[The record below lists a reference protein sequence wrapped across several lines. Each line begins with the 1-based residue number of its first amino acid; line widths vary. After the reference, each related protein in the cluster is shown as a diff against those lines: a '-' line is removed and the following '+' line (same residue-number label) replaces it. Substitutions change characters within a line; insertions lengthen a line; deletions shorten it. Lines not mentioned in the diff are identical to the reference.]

1 MIVSLNGV
9 IQKPGSSF
17 TISGSTITFA
27 SNLVTNDV
35 IDFIQILGDVLDL
48 GVPSDATVTT
58 AKLADDAVTAAKIT
72 DSTITAAKLAS
83 GTVQNQSAFKNIIIN
98 GDMSIAQRTTSAV
111 TINSG
116 TIQYGIDRFGARG
129 MSSAGVFTIEQSTD
143 APTNFI
149 NSFKATV
156 TTADSSIA
164 SNSTYRVAQHI
175 EGNMIRNLNW
185 GTAQAQDVTLSF
197 KVKSSL
203 TGTFGGAIINGDY
216 NRFYNFS
223 YTISSANTW
232 TDVSVTIDGDTSG
245 TWVTNNTLGIR
256 LSLSLGAGSG
266 EVGSAG
272 SWGTA
277 TYEGVTGQT
286 NLIATNGATWQI
298 TGVQLE
304 AGTSASDFE
313 FLPHDVNLTRC
324 QRYFDKQGGGGVTY
338 GTTKG
343 GYFVKHSTTM
353 RATPTTTCPVLTNIA
368 GIFGVGDYTPSSFST
383 NSGTENNKITHV
395 ILSGLPSS
403 TVGIFSSLKRD
414 TLFLDAEL

>member
-1 MIVSLNGV
+1 MGSVTRDFANSIGPGKTVSTGIN
-9 IQKPGSSF
+9 
-17 TISGSTITFA
+17 
-27 SNLVTNDV
+27 
-35 IDFIQILGDVLDL
+35 
-48 GVPSDATVTT
+48 
-58 AKLADDAVTAAKIT
+58 
-72 DSTITAAKLAS
+72 
-83 GTVQNQSAFKNIIIN
+83 FKNIIIN
-98 GDMSIAQRTTSAV
+98 GDMSIAQRSTSAV

-143 APTNFI
+143 APTNFV

-164 SNSTYRVAQHI
+164 SNATYRVVQHI

-197 KVKSSL
+197 KVKSSI

-245 TWVTNNTLGIR
+245 TWQTNNILGMR

-304 AGTSASDFE
+304 AGTTASDFE
-313 FLPHDVNLTRC
+313 FLPYDVNLQRC
-324 QRYFDKQGGGGVTY
+324 YRYYQKSYNYGTAPGTNTLVGIKTSGGGAGSLTTGYIYGDIQLHGSMRTSPTVTLYDKAGNSGVCARLNGGVARTDNQNATAFDY
-338 GTTKG
+338 GE
-343 GYFVKHSTTM
+343 H
-353 RATPTTTCPVLTNIA
+353 
-368 GIFGVGDYTPSSFST
+368 SFSIT
-383 NSGTENNKITHV
+383 STGTANAGSMECHFEA
-395 ILSGLPSS
+395 SS
-403 TVGIFSSLKRD
+403 
-414 TLFLDAEL
+414 EL

>member
-1 MIVSLNGV
+1 M
-9 IQKPGSSF
+9 P
-17 TISGSTITFA
+17 ISKIPSAGFQD
-27 SNLVTNDV
+27 NVKFRN
-35 IDFIQILGDVLDL
+35 IL
-48 GVPSDATVTT
+48 
-58 AKLADDAVTAAKIT
+58 
-72 DSTITAAKLAS
+72 
-83 GTVQNQSAFKNIIIN
+83 IN

-116 TIQYGIDRFGARG
+116 TVQYGIDRFGARG

-164 SNSTYRVAQHI
+164 SNATYRVVQHI

-277 TYEGVTGQT
+277 TYEGVSGQT

-304 AGTSASDFE
+304 AGTTASDFE
-313 FLPHDVNLTRC
+313 FLPRDVNTTRC
-324 QRYFDKQGGGGVTY
+324 QRYFQKSYNLDVVPGTATDNGVYWTGGSSDAGSNVSFLPSF
-338 GTTKG
+338 K
-343 GYFVKHSTTM
+343 TTM
-353 RATPTTTCPVLTNIA
+353 RAAPTVTGYARDGTSGQGSYFRSGASGNGTFAAHMYGQNSVSVYV
-368 GIFGVGDYTPSSFST
+368 GIGATYT
-383 NSGTENNKITHV
+383 SGTVAAHT
-395 ILSGLPSS
+395 
-403 TVGIFSSLKRD
+403 
-414 TLFLDAEL
+414 TLNAEI

>member
-1 MIVSLNGV
+1 M
-9 IQKPGSSF
+9 
-17 TISGSTITFA
+17 A
-27 SNLVTNDV
+27 SNAKNLAELLNQDSTVAV
-35 IDFIQILGDVLDL
+35 GDIAD
-48 GVPSDATVTT
+48 GSVTT
-58 AKLADDAVTAAKIT
+58 AKLAADAVTAAKLADNAVVTANIS
-72 DSTITAAKLAS
+72 DSAVTS
-83 GTVQNQSAFKNIIIN
+83 GKVNPAGLNLGRRNIIIN
-98 GDMSIAQRTTSAV
+98 GDMSIAQRTASAV

-143 APTNFI
+143 SPTNFV

-164 SNSTYRVAQHI
+164 SNATYRVVQHI

-185 GTAQAQDVTLSF
+185 GTAQARDVTLSF

-304 AGTSASDFE
+304 VGSTATDFE
-313 FLPHDVNLTRC
+313 HRSIGEELLLC
-324 QRYFDKQGGGGVTY
+324 QRYYCEVKYNIQGY
-338 GTTKG
+338 PPSG
-343 GYFVKHSTTM
+343 GYADENMHWPVNM
-353 RATPTTTCPVLTNIA
+353 RASPSIVRSGGTLGGTGGIIGTQTYNI
-368 GIFGVGDYTPSSFST
+368 
-383 NSGTENNKITHV
+383 NNI
-395 ILSGLPSS
+395 GC
-403 TVGIFSSLKRD
+403 R
-414 TLFLDAEL
+414 AELQTNANFGRMYEFDGTMKASAEL

>member
-1 MIVSLNGV
+1 MA
-9 IQKPGSSF
+9 
-17 TISGSTITFA
+17 ISKI
-27 SNLVTNDV
+27 
-35 IDFIQILGDVLDL
+35 
-48 GVPSDATVTT
+48 PSAGFQDNV
-58 AKLADDAVTAAKIT
+58 K
-72 DSTITAAKLAS
+72 
-83 GTVQNQSAFKNIIIN
+83 FRNIIIN
-98 GDMSIAQRTTSAV
+98 GDMSIAQRSTSAV

-143 APTNFI
+143 APTNFV

-164 SNSTYRVAQHI
+164 SNATYRVVQHI

-277 TYEGVTGQT
+277 TYEGVSGQT

-304 AGTSASDFE
+304 AGEVASDFE
-313 FLPHDVNLTRC
+313 FLPVDVNLNRC
-324 QRYFDKQGGGGVTY
+324 LRYFYYDDVRLEML
-338 GTTKG
+338 TKRVSDAIRG
-343 GYFVKHSTTM
+343 GYKQFPVPMRTAPTFTALTSHEISNTSVNDTSQYAITFQQSGSDGSTP
-353 RATPTTTCPVLTNIA
+353 RYLTYN
-368 GIFGVGDYTPSSFST
+368 FS
-383 NSGTENNKITHV
+383 
-395 ILSGLPSS
+395 
-403 TVGIFSSLKRD
+403 
-414 TLFLDAEL
+414 AEL

>member
-1 MIVSLNGV
+1 MALSKI
-9 IQKPGSSF
+9 
-17 TISGSTITFA
+17 
-27 SNLVTNDV
+27 
-35 IDFIQILGDVLDL
+35 
-48 GVPSDATVTT
+48 PSAGFQDNV
-58 AKLADDAVTAAKIT
+58 K
-72 DSTITAAKLAS
+72 
-83 GTVQNQSAFKNIIIN
+83 FRNIIIN

-116 TIQYGIDRFGARG
+116 TVQYGIDRFGARG

-164 SNSTYRVAQHI
+164 SNATYRVVQHI

-216 NRFYNFS
+216 DRFYNFS

-245 TWVTNNTLGIR
+245 TWATNNTLGIR

-304 AGTSASDFE
+304 AGDTASDFE
-313 FLPHDVNLTRC
+313 FLPVDVNEDRCLRYCEVYTGTNTHGGLYSGSAYIGHLQYKKRKRTRPTFSNITSNNVSAF
-324 QRYFDKQGGGGVTY
+324 QTSSSGD
-338 GTTKG
+338 KG
-343 GYFVKHSTTM
+343 GTDSMFFEAS
-353 RATPTTTCPVLTNIA
+353 A
-368 GIFGVGDYTPSSFST
+368 GSY
-383 NSGTENNKITHV
+383 V
-395 ILSGLPSS
+395 IN
-403 TVGIFSSLKRD
+403 VQI
-414 TLFLDAEL
+414 DAEL

>member
-1 MIVSLNGV
+1 M
-9 IQKPGSSF
+9 GSITR
-17 TISGSTITFA
+17 TIA
-27 SNLVTNDV
+27 NNLTND
-35 IDFIQILGDVLDL
+35 LG
-48 GVPSDATVTT
+48 GAGG
-58 AKLADDAVTAAKIT
+58 I
-72 DSTITAAKLAS
+72 
-83 GTVQNQSAFKNIIIN
+83 NFRNIIIN

-143 APTNFI
+143 APTNFV

-164 SNSTYRVAQHI
+164 SNATYRVVQHI

-185 GTAQAQDVTLSF
+185 GTSQAQDVTLSF

-245 TWVTNNTLGIR
+245 TWQTNNILGMR

-313 FLPHDVNLTRC
+313 FLPVDVNLQRC
-324 QRYFDKQGGGGVTY
+324 QRYYQKFDDTSGPSAIYAGRSY
-338 GTTKG
+338 GTTDIQWCVPLNCPLRASPSVSLTG
-343 GYFVKHSTTM
+343 TLRAFHGSGYNDSTSSMGVNHFVANQNLISLNSTGFTSIVDN
-353 RATPTTTCPVLTNIA
+353 RI
-368 GIFGVGDYTPSSFST
+368 YTVAHINNTIIELSS
-383 NSGTENNKITHV
+383 
-395 ILSGLPSS
+395 
-403 TVGIFSSLKRD
+403 
-414 TLFLDAEL
+414 EL

>member
-1 MIVSLNGV
+1 
-9 IQKPGSSF
+9 
-17 TISGSTITFA
+17 
-27 SNLVTNDV
+27 
-35 IDFIQILGDVLDL
+35 
-48 GVPSDATVTT
+48 
-58 AKLADDAVTAAKIT
+58 
-72 DSTITAAKLAS
+72 
-83 GTVQNQSAFKNIIIN
+83 
-98 GDMSIAQRTTSAV
+98 MSIAQRTASAV

-116 TIQYGIDRFGARG
+116 TVQYGIDRFGARG

-143 APTNFI
+143 APTNFV

-164 SNSTYRVAQHI
+164 SNATYRVVQHI

-304 AGTSASDFE
+304 AGTTASDFE
-313 FLPHDVNLTRC
+313 FLPYDVNKNRC
-324 QRYFDKQGGGGVTY
+324 LRYFAKLGADAQGSSSYQAY
-338 GTTKG
+338 GSG
-343 GYFVKHSTTM
+343 SNNSSTNQNISLTFPQTM
-353 RATPTTTCPVLTNIA
+353 RSSPSISYSGSIGVSAAGSYVNISSIGA
-368 GIFGVGDYTPSSFST
+368 IYFGTSSGLVQT
-383 NSGTENNKITHV
+383 NSSSVGSTGDGV
-395 ILSGLPSS
+395 LLLSNASS
-403 TVGIFSSLKRD
+403 GANIQLS
-414 TLFLDAEL
+414 AEL

>member
-1 MIVSLNGV
+1 M
-9 IQKPGSSF
+9 GSITR
-17 TISGSTITFA
+17 TIA
-27 SNLVTNDV
+27 NNLTND
-35 IDFIQILGDVLDL
+35 LG
-48 GVPSDATVTT
+48 GAGG
-58 AKLADDAVTAAKIT
+58 I
-72 DSTITAAKLAS
+72 
-83 GTVQNQSAFKNIIIN
+83 NFRNIIIN

-143 APTNFI
+143 APTNFV

-164 SNSTYRVAQHI
+164 SNATYRVVQHI

-185 GTAQAQDVTLSF
+185 GTSQAQDVTLSF

-245 TWVTNNTLGIR
+245 TWQTNTILGMR

-313 FLPHDVNLTRC
+313 FLPVDVNLQRC
-324 QRYFDKQGGGGVTY
+324 LRYYELLGSGDNYPLFNAFNYNSTILYSVASTQVVMRTNPSVDQTTGTSYYKFIRDNSNDFFDSISVDIPK
-338 GTTKG
+338 
-343 GYFVKHSTTM
+343 
-353 RATPTTTCPVLTNIA
+353 
-368 GIFGVGDYTPSSFST
+368 T
-383 NSGTENNKITHV
+383 NSIELFNDSEISGTAGQAGWVRLNNA
-395 ILSGLPSS
+395 SS
-403 TVGIFSSLKRD
+403 YLA
-414 TLFLDAEL
+414 LDAEL

>member
-1 MIVSLNGV
+1 MTLIKVKSRGTDN
-9 IQKPGSSF
+9 
-17 TISGSTITFA
+17 
-27 SNLVTNDV
+27 VT
-35 IDFIQILGDVLDL
+35 
-48 GVPSDATVTT
+48 SRR
-58 AKLADDAVTAAKIT
+58 
-72 DSTITAAKLAS
+72 
-83 GTVQNQSAFKNIIIN
+83 NIIIN
-98 GDMSIAQRTTSAV
+98 GDMSIAQRDASAI

-116 TIQYGIDRFGARG
+116 TIKYGIDRFGARG

-143 APTNFI
+143 APTNFV

-164 SNSTYRVAQHI
+164 SNATYRVVQHI

-245 TWVTNNTLGIR
+245 TWVTNNNLGIR

-304 AGTSASDFE
+304 VGDSASDFE
-313 FLPHDVNLTRC
+313 HRSHGEELALC
-324 QRYFDKQGGGGVTY
+324 QRYFFTVARVRGSARGSATGGQQIASSFGLPV
-338 GTTKG
+338 
-343 GYFVKHSTTM
+343 TM
-353 RATPTTTCPVLTNIA
+353 RAQ
-368 GIFGVGDYTPSSFST
+368 PS
-383 NSGTENNKITHV
+383 ITHISV
-395 ILSGLPSS
+395 ERNGCSHEGYTNVNESHVGVLVNVSS
-403 TVGIFSSLKRD
+403 TSYWYYNDGFKA
-414 TLFLDAEL
+414 DAEL

>member
-1 MIVSLNGV
+1 MTLIKVKSRGTDN
-9 IQKPGSSF
+9 
-17 TISGSTITFA
+17 
-27 SNLVTNDV
+27 VT
-35 IDFIQILGDVLDL
+35 
-48 GVPSDATVTT
+48 SRR
-58 AKLADDAVTAAKIT
+58 
-72 DSTITAAKLAS
+72 
-83 GTVQNQSAFKNIIIN
+83 NIIIN
-98 GDMSIAQRTTSAV
+98 GDMSIAQRSASAV

-143 APTNFI
+143 APTNFV

-164 SNSTYRVAQHI
+164 SNATYRVVQHI

-245 TWVTNNTLGIR
+245 TWVTNNNLGIR

-304 AGTSASDFE
+304 VGSEATDFQHRSHGE
-313 FLPHDVNLTRC
+313 ELALC
-324 QRYFDKQGGGGVTY
+324 QRYFFTVARVRGSARGAATGGQQLASSFGLPV
-338 GTTKG
+338 
-343 GYFVKHSTTM
+343 TM
-353 RATPTTTCPVLTNIA
+353 RAQPSITQIAVGRNGCNHEGYTNVNASHVGVLVDVT
-368 GIFGVGDYTPSSFST
+368 ST
-383 NSGTENNKITHV
+383 SYWFYNDGFKA
-395 ILSGLPSS
+395 
-403 TVGIFSSLKRD
+403 
-414 TLFLDAEL
+414 DAEL

>member
-1 MIVSLNGV
+1 M
-9 IQKPGSSF
+9 GSITR
-17 TISGSTITFA
+17 TIA
-27 SNLVTNDV
+27 NNLTND
-35 IDFIQILGDVLDL
+35 LG
-48 GVPSDATVTT
+48 GAGG
-58 AKLADDAVTAAKIT
+58 I
-72 DSTITAAKLAS
+72 
-83 GTVQNQSAFKNIIIN
+83 NFRNIIIN

-143 APTNFI
+143 APTNFV

-164 SNSTYRVAQHI
+164 SNATYRVVQHI

-185 GTAQAQDVTLSF
+185 GTSQAQDVTLSF

-245 TWVTNNTLGIR
+245 TWQTNTILGMR

-304 AGTSASDFE
+304 AGTTASDFE
-313 FLPHDVNLTRC
+313 FLPVDVNLQRC
-324 QRYFDKQGGGGVTY
+324 QRYYQKFDDTSGPSAVYAGRSY
-338 GTTKG
+338 GTTDIQWCVPLNCPLRASPSVSLTG
-343 GYFVKHSTTM
+343 TLRAFHGSGYNDSTSSMGVNHFVANQNLISLNSTGFTSIVDN
-353 RATPTTTCPVLTNIA
+353 RI
-368 GIFGVGDYTPSSFST
+368 YTVAHINNTIIELSS
-383 NSGTENNKITHV
+383 
-395 ILSGLPSS
+395 
-403 TVGIFSSLKRD
+403 
-414 TLFLDAEL
+414 EL

>member
-1 MIVSLNGV
+1 M
-9 IQKPGSSF
+9 GSITR
-17 TISGSTITFA
+17 TIA
-27 SNLVTNDV
+27 NNLTND
-35 IDFIQILGDVLDL
+35 LG
-48 GVPSDATVTT
+48 GAGG
-58 AKLADDAVTAAKIT
+58 I
-72 DSTITAAKLAS
+72 
-83 GTVQNQSAFKNIIIN
+83 NFRNIIIN

-143 APTNFI
+143 APTNFV

-164 SNSTYRVAQHI
+164 SNATYRVVQHI

-185 GTAQAQDVTLSF
+185 GTSQAQDVTLSF

-245 TWVTNNTLGIR
+245 TWQTNTILGMR

-313 FLPHDVNLTRC
+313 FLPVDVNLDRC
-324 QRYFDKQGGGGVTY
+324 ERYYQIVEEGIEKVIANGAAYGASNAYGVYNYRKQ
-338 GTTKG
+338 
-343 GYFVKHSTTM
+343 M
-353 RATPTTTCPVLTNIA
+353 RATPSFEQTT
-368 GIFGVGDYTPSSFST
+368 
-383 NSGTENNKITHV
+383 GTGYYRFRNVQSDEQV
-395 ILSGLPSS
+395 
-403 TVGIFSSLKRD
+403 SSLTFAQISTKNCRVSAAGSVTTGD
-414 TLFLDAEL
+414 AGWFSLNNVNSKISMDAEL

>member
-1 MIVSLNGV
+1 MA
-9 IQKPGSSF
+9 
-17 TISGSTITFA
+17 ISKI
-27 SNLVTNDV
+27 
-35 IDFIQILGDVLDL
+35 
-48 GVPSDATVTT
+48 PSAGFQDNV
-58 AKLADDAVTAAKIT
+58 K
-72 DSTITAAKLAS
+72 
-83 GTVQNQSAFKNIIIN
+83 FRNIIIN

-143 APTNFI
+143 APTNFV

-164 SNSTYRVAQHI
+164 SNATYRVVQHI

-203 TGTFGGAIINGDY
+203 TGTFGGAIINGNYD
-216 NRFYNFS
+216 RFYNFS

-277 TYEGVTGQT
+277 TYEGVSGQT

-304 AGTSASDFE
+304 AGTTASDFE
-313 FLPHDVNLTRC
+313 FLPVDVNLRRC
-324 QRYFDKQGGGGVTY
+324 QRYFYKLLQEQWL
-338 GTTKG
+338 
-343 GYFVKHSTTM
+343 FNISNSTSRRTNVDFPVQM
-353 RATPTTTCPVLTNIA
+353 RTTPTSTL
-368 GIFGVGDYTPSSFST
+368 IFDNTGTG
-383 NSGTENNKITHV
+383 SGTQFESKDKVTTYVNGISGDTH
-395 ILSGLPSS
+395 LDA
-403 TVGIFSSLKRD
+403 D
-414 TLFLDAEL
+414 TKFDAEL

>member
-1 MIVSLNGV
+1 M
-9 IQKPGSSF
+9 
-17 TISGSTITFA
+17 A
-27 SNLVTNDV
+27 SNAKNLAELLNQDSTVAV
-35 IDFIQILGDVLDL
+35 GDIAD
-48 GVPSDATVTT
+48 GSVTT
-58 AKLADDAVTAAKIT
+58 AKLAADAVTAAKLADNAVVTANIS
-72 DSTITAAKLAS
+72 DSAVTS
-83 GTVQNQSAFKNIIIN
+83 GKVNPAGLNLGRRNIIIN
-98 GDMSIAQRTTSAV
+98 GDMSIAQRTASAV

-143 APTNFI
+143 SPTNFV

-164 SNSTYRVAQHI
+164 SNATYRVVQHI

-185 GTAQAQDVTLSF
+185 GTAQARDVTLSF

-304 AGTSASDFE
+304 VGSTATDFE
-313 FLPHDVNLTRC
+313 HRPIGEELALC
-324 QRYFDKQGGGGVTY
+324 QRYF
-338 GTTKG
+338 TKNPDIDG
-343 GYFVKHSTTM
+343 IWTATNTFRMTFQFPVTM
-353 RATPTTTCPVLTNIA
+353 RTGPTAAVIN
-368 GIFGVGDYTPSSFST
+368 SSAYHEHW
-383 NSGTENNKITHV
+383 N
-395 ILSGLPSS
+395 LSGYTGLSS
-403 TVGIFSSLKRD
+403 VNYNDADPLGTDFRVVSSSNRGRSYGNPAKLAQD
-414 TLFLDAEL
+414 SISFTAEL

>member
-1 MIVSLNGV
+1 MALSRIDTTNMIE
-9 IQKPGSSF
+9 
-17 TISGSTITFA
+17 
-27 SNLVTNDV
+27 DV
-35 IDFIQILGDVLDL
+35 PQSKLDNN
-48 GVPSDATVTT
+48 
-58 AKLADDAVTAAKIT
+58 I
-72 DSTITAAKLAS
+72 
-83 GTVQNQSAFKNIIIN
+83 NFRNIIIN
-98 GDMSIAQRTTSAV
+98 GDMSIAQRSTSAV

-116 TIQYGIDRFGARG
+116 TVQYGIDRFGARG

-143 APTNFI
+143 APTNFV

-164 SNSTYRVAQHI
+164 SNATYRVVQHI

-304 AGTSASDFE
+304 AGTTASDFE
-313 FLPHDVNLTRC
+313 FLPVDVNRRRC
-324 QRYFDKQGGGGVTY
+324 DRYFQRILSDSAYTAFGAGTVYNSTLAPTFVPYRLEMRSSPTFSVSNVLFTQGDSSKGVT
-338 GTTKG
+338 
-343 GYFVKHSTTM
+343 S
-353 RATPTTTCPVLTNIA
+353 I
-368 GIFGVGDYTPSSFST
+368 SST
-383 NSGTENNKITHV
+383 NAGK
-395 ILSGLPSS
+395 
-403 TVGIFSSLKRD
+403 SSLYIDLNCSSGGMTTGRGG
-414 TLFLDAEL
+414 LLLASNNSNAYIQMDAEL

>member
-1 MIVSLNGV
+1 MTLIKVKSRGTDN
-9 IQKPGSSF
+9 
-17 TISGSTITFA
+17 
-27 SNLVTNDV
+27 VT
-35 IDFIQILGDVLDL
+35 
-48 GVPSDATVTT
+48 SRR
-58 AKLADDAVTAAKIT
+58 
-72 DSTITAAKLAS
+72 
-83 GTVQNQSAFKNIIIN
+83 NIIIN
-98 GDMSIAQRTTSAV
+98 GDMGIAQRSTSAV

-143 APTNFI
+143 APTNFV

-164 SNSTYRVAQHI
+164 SNATYRVVQHI

-245 TWVTNNTLGIR
+245 TWVTNNALGIR

-304 AGTSASDFE
+304 VGSEATDFE
-313 FLPHDVNLTRC
+313 HRPHGEELALC
-324 QRYFDKQGGGGVTY
+324 QRYYQRTMNSASGYQNLCVLVCY
-338 GTTKG
+338 GTGTDQRGVVPFTTEMRVGPAVSKSGNIMILGPG
-343 GYFVKHSTTM
+343 GNFSNLNAGDGLTTHM
-353 RATPTTTCPVLTNIA
+353 A
-368 GIFGVGDYTPSSFST
+368 GIRVNTSSNMST
-383 NSGTENNKITHV
+383 GQATLLRGNN
-395 ILSGLPSS
+395 
-403 TVGIFSSLKRD
+403 D
-414 TLFLDAEL
+414 TTAHLQFDAEL

>member
-1 MIVSLNGV
+1 MGFIGKQPTPSPLTASDITDG
-9 IQKPGSSF
+9 IITSAKIADG
-17 TISGSTITFA
+17 TIATADI
-27 SNLVTNDV
+27 
-35 IDFIQILGDVLDL
+35 
-48 GVPSDATVTT
+48 SDS
-58 AKLADDAVTAAKIT
+58 AVTKAKT
-72 DSTITAAKLAS
+72 TGVVSDPFRNL
-83 GTVQNQSAFKNIIIN
+83 IIN

-129 MSSAGVFTIEQSTD
+129 VSSAGVFTIEQSTD
-143 APTNFI
+143 SPTNFV

-164 SNSTYRVAQHI
+164 SSSTYRVVQHI
-175 EGNMIRNLNW
+175 EANMIRNLNW

-245 TWVTNNTLGIR
+245 TWVTNNNLGIR

-277 TYEGVTGQT
+277 TYEGVSGQT

-304 AGTSASDFE
+304 VGTSASDFE
-313 FLPHDVNLTRC
+313 FLPVDVNLARC
-324 QRYFDKQGGGGVTY
+324 RRYYQTYANQRFLTTFNDGNTSDRLGVNFTFN
-338 GTTKG
+338 TVMRNAPSVSKNLNSQN
-343 GYFVKHSTTM
+343 VINESTTIYGYSLGCDKSGRGSMTSIDTM
-353 RATPTTTCPVLTNIA
+353 R
-368 GIFGVGDYTPSSFST
+368 F
-383 NSGTENNKITHV
+383 
-395 ILSGLPSS
+395 
-403 TVGIFSSLKRD
+403 
-414 TLFLDAEL
+414 DAEL

>member
-1 MIVSLNGV
+1 MSEIKVDKVSPRSGNYVALN
-9 IQKPGSSF
+9 
-17 TISGSTITFA
+17 
-27 SNLVTNDV
+27 
-35 IDFIQILGDVLDL
+35 
-48 GVPSDATVTT
+48 TV
-58 AKLADDAVTAAKIT
+58 
-72 DSTITAAKLAS
+72 
-83 GTVQNQSAFKNIIIN
+83 GMKNIIIN

-143 APTNFI
+143 APTNFV

-164 SNSTYRVAQHI
+164 SDATYRVVQHI

-304 AGTSASDFE
+304 AGTTASDFE
-313 FLPHDVNLTRC
+313 FLPVDVNLQRC
-324 QRYFDKQGGGGVTY
+324 QRYFYMHANTDADEIGI
-338 GTTKG
+338 G
-343 GYFVKHSTTM
+343 GYYTSSQIFCDFQFPVSMRTT
-353 RATPTTTCPVLTNIA
+353 PSVYITTGTNYFRIFRNGAVDSFNSLT
-368 GIFGVGDYTPSSFST
+368 FGVGTVNMFGLYNNTEV
-383 NSGTENNKITHV
+383 SGTAGHAGFVRPENSSAV
-395 ILSGLPSS
+395 IGA
-403 TVGIFSSLKRD
+403 
-414 TLFLDAEL
+414 DAEL

>member
-1 MIVSLNGV
+1 MA
-9 IQKPGSSF
+9 
-17 TISGSTITFA
+17 ISKI
-27 SNLVTNDV
+27 
-35 IDFIQILGDVLDL
+35 
-48 GVPSDATVTT
+48 PSAGFQDNV
-58 AKLADDAVTAAKIT
+58 K
-72 DSTITAAKLAS
+72 
-83 GTVQNQSAFKNIIIN
+83 FRNIIIN
-98 GDMSIAQRTTSAV
+98 GDMSIAQRTASAV

-116 TIQYGIDRFGARG
+116 TVQYGIDRFGARG

-164 SNSTYRVAQHI
+164 SNATYRVVQHI

-304 AGTSASDFE
+304 AGTTASDFE
-313 FLPHDVNLTRC
+313 FLPHDVNLDRC
-324 QRYFDKQGGGGVTY
+324 HRYYQNYNTQNDKFITM
-338 GTTKG
+338 G
-343 GYFVKHSTTM
+343 GYNASGFVYMWFRFYKTM
-353 RATPTTTCPVLTNIA
+353 RANPSLEINTGSNYYRVIREGGHANIDSLA
-368 GIFGVGDYTPSSFST
+368 IST
-383 NSGTENNKITHV
+383 NTPEGCMLFKSGGSGGSGAVAFLYTNNSDDYIA
-395 ILSGLPSS
+395 
-403 TVGIFSSLKRD
+403 FSS
-414 TLFLDAEL
+414 EL

>member
-1 MIVSLNGV
+1 MA
-9 IQKPGSSF
+9 
-17 TISGSTITFA
+17 ISKIPNAGI
-27 SNLVTNDV
+27 SN
-35 IDFIQILGDVLDL
+35 
-48 GVPSDATVTT
+48 
-58 AKLADDAVTAAKIT
+58 AV
-72 DSTITAAKLAS
+72 
-83 GTVQNQSAFKNIIIN
+83 NFRNIIIN
-98 GDMSIAQRTTSAV
+98 GDMSIAQRTTSTV

-129 MSSAGVFTIEQSTD
+129 MSSAGVFTIEQSND
-143 APTNFI
+143 APTNFV

-164 SNSTYRVAQHI
+164 SNATYRVVQHI

-216 NRFYNFS
+216 DRFYNFS

-245 TWVTNNTLGIR
+245 TWPTNNTLALR

-304 AGTSASDFE
+304 AGTPASDFE
-313 FLPHDVNLTRC
+313 FLPHDVNLRRC
-324 QRYFDKQGGGGVTY
+324 QRYYFLKASGSSQDLGIATY
-338 GTTKG
+338 YSSSDLRGSFG
-343 GYFVKHSTTM
+343 FPTTM
-353 RATPTTTCPVLTNIA
+353 RATPTLEVTVVTDA
-368 GIFGVGDYTPSSFST
+368 YDFRR
-383 NSGTENNKITHV
+383 NSGVDRMSNFVLNNASLTSASIMNNSAV
-395 ILSGLPSS
+395 SGTAGQSGHLFTDGANCFVAVSS
-403 TVGIFSSLKRD
+403 
-414 TLFLDAEL
+414 EL